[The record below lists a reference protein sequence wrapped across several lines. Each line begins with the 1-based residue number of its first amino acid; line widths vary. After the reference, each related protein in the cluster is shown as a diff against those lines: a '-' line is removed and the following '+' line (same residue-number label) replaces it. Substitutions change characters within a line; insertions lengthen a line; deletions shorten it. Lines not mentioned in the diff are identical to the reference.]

1 MFGWKGNAI
10 YVMTLG
16 VVDEL
21 RSSGLANR
29 LLRQMISYTEFLPS
43 VKLIELHVVSYNKRA
58 IKFYKKNGFSML
70 EYI

>member
-29 LLRQMISYTEFLPS
+29 LLKQMISYTEFLPS